1 MFPSDLKKL
10 LFFLLLISPLLL
22 HKSSSGE
29 TFGYTIESTLE
40 AIPGY
45 GTVQKVNDPVLN
57 GPDRLCN
64 VFGSVLG
71 TFSGGG
77 DPETD
82 LYQWTILD
90 PQGKLLFTRP
100 AGSFP
105 TITYTF
111 ELLGTHKIELT
122 VFRGG
127 IPLKSFSK
135 NVELLEG
142 PKITLKSSYLICQG
156 QEIDLQAID
165 PSSSNFSNYQFEW
178 ENESGAIIGTSNTLK
193 TSVPG
198 KYSVSFLFE
207 NSEGNPECETILET
221 EVSESNSISIVSSAQ
236 YVCPDGSIT
245 FTSEP
250 MVSGEW
256 FLQKIGD
263 PTLISLGSGNSKT
276 INPILDLGGNGD
288 YRVSLI
294 QPNPNNPA
302 CIQKSEE
309 IFTYNPLPEFELESS
324 TGASA
329 CLEPDGAIRIRVLT
343 PIDNLI
349 LEDGGQSFGPLN
361 PGDVVEFSGLESGAY
376 TFLGLLGGCSNTLGS
391 VVPLIDPPAQLAFEI
406 SDIQSEYCTDTGKEN
421 GSFLVKLISG
431 VLEGSYRIKTMKG
444 LVVKNEALPLASEFR
459 IEIPGGKYFFE
470 VLDKD
475 SCNLPKNEEFE
486 VPSLSQVSFSIPD
499 SLSICQSFEFS
510 PQTTQALEFTL
521 TFPDL
526 TETVLPAGEAFT
538 LTQAG
543 IHTLVG
549 RLPGQSELC
558 PTLKEFKVKLVDPI
572 EFEPKLISEDCT
584 VGNRTYEA
592 DIFGIAPADAI
603 FLWRNEKNEVIGTGQ
618 TLFLPPSAFGEYSL
632 EVQPAES
639 QSCPI
644 SPKKFTVKE
653 PILSVDVSLEST
665 KLCEYGPRAMV
676 NLSTTFF
683 EEVTDIEWRRYDS
696 AGNII
701 DLPEFK
707 DQTEI
712 TVDIAGIYEAAV
724 FSRIP
729 SIQKDCELGRSSIP
743 INLVLDKVEFE
754 VPSSLSI
761 CDPYQLIPQSAQ
773 NLEYSLTFPDGKTEI
788 KNSGEAFTL
797 DQEGTYT
804 LLGYDPDI
812 SVPKCPEQKY
822 FEVKI
827 NLPVEFEP
835 VLVNIDCEG
844 TYEYFAQVANYPSDS
859 VDYLWRD
866 PSGNPVSSTANL
878 VTSTYGT
885 FSLEV
890 QPKGSIPCQIQP
902 VSLEIPVPVLSVET
916 KILADPLCPDQPNA
930 SLSVETDLSEISTI
944 EWWFS
949 DINNIRN
956 QLTSETNKVEI
967 FATSE
972 GTYEV
977 ILKNQF
983 GCFMGRDQV
992 LVLRSSD
999 QVRPIVEE
1007 SYQVCPKYEIAP
1019 LINPGTF
1026 AGYEWYFGDN
1036 LVSTS
1041 PTFKPN
1047 QIGTYRV
1054 VVFSTE
1060 GCAYET
1066 SFETE
1071 EECELRVNF
1080 PNAIQP
1086 GNPDKPFLIYTN
1098 YLIDELEIWIF
1109 SKWGE
1114 VIFHCKNTQLIS
1126 EESTCMWDGY
1136 FDGQKVP
1143 PGSYAYRINF
1153 KNLEKNIAKEQLGSI
1168 LVIN

>member
-1 MFPSDLKKL
+1 MFPENLKKL
-10 LFFLLLISPLLL
+10 LFFVLLISPLLL

-29 TFGYTIESTLE
+29 TIGYSVENNQVTFFDSGKIQE
-40 AIPGY
+40 
-45 GTVQKVNDPVLN
+45 VNDPELI

-64 VFGSVLG
+64 IVGSVLG

-90 PQGKLLFTRP
+90 PQGQVLFTRP

-111 ELLGTHKIELT
+111 ELLGAHKVELT
-122 VFRGG
+122 VSRGG
-127 IPLKSFSK
+127 VPLESFSK
-135 NVELLEG
+135 EVEVIEG
-142 PKITLKSSYLICQG
+142 AKITLKPSYVICEN
-156 QEIDLQAID
+156 QEIELRAID
-165 PSSSNFSNYQFEW
+165 PASSNFSNYVFEW
-178 ENESGAIIGTSNTLK
+178 KNESGEVVGSSNSLK

-198 KYSVSFLFE
+198 KYSVTFLFE
-207 NSEGNPECETILET
+207 NSEGNPECETSLPT
-221 EVSESNSISIVSSAQ
+221 EVIIAGGFSIVGSSPN
-236 YVCPDGSIT
+236 VCPDGSVT
-245 FTSEP
+245 FRSDPE
-250 MVSGEW
+250 VFGDW

-263 PTLISLGSGNSKT
+263 PTLLPLGSGNSQT
-276 INPILDLGGNGD
+276 IYPNSNLDGIGE
-288 YRVSLI
+288 YQISLI
-294 QPNPNNPA
+294 VPNPNNPS
-302 CIQKSEE
+302 CIQEAEK
-309 IFTYNPLPEFELESS
+309 IFTYDPFPGFELVSAVS
-324 TGASA
+324 ASA
-329 CLEPDGAIRIRVLT
+329 CLVPDGAIRIKALT

-349 LEDGGQSFGPLN
+349 LEGEGKSLGPMN
-361 PGDVVEFSGLESGAY
+361 PGDIVEFSGLESGAY
-376 TFLGLLGGCSNTLGS
+376 TILGQLGGCSNSLAS
-391 VVPLIDPPAQLAFEI
+391 VVPLIDPPAQLEFEI
-406 SDIQSEYCTDTGKEN
+406 ADIQPEFCTETGKEN
-421 GSFLVKLISG
+421 GSFLVKLING
-431 VLEGSYRIKTMKG
+431 VLEGSYRIKTMRG
-444 LVVKNEALPLASEFR
+444 LVVRNEALPLTDEFR
-459 IEIPGGKYFFE
+459 VEIPGGKYFFE

-475 SCNLPKNEEFE
+475 SCNLPINEEFE
-486 VPSLSQVSFSIPD
+486 VPGLDQVTFSIPD
-499 SLSICQSFEFS
+499 SLSICQSFEFT

-526 TETVLPAGEAFT
+526 TESVLPAGEAFT

-549 RLPGQSELC
+549 RLPGQTEIC
-558 PTLKEFKVKLVDPI
+558 PTLKEFTVKLVDPV
-572 EFEPKLISEDCT
+572 EFEPQLISEDCT
-584 VGNRTYEA
+584 VGNRIYKAE
-592 DIFGIAPADAI
+592 IFGFDPSEAI
-603 FLWRNEKNEVIGTGQ
+603 FQWKNDEGEVIGTGQ
-618 TLFLPPSAFGEYSL
+618 VLFLPPSSFGEFSL
-632 EVQPAES
+632 EVQPAQS
-639 QSCPI
+639 QACPI
-644 SPKKFTVKE
+644 SPKQFTVKE
-653 PILSVDVSLEST
+653 PVLSVDVSLEST
-665 KLCEYGPRAMV
+665 KLCEYGPRAIV
-676 NLSTTFF
+676 KLSTTFF

-707 DQTEI
+707 DLTEF

-729 SIQKDCELGRSSIP
+729 SIKKDCELGRSSIP
-743 INLVLDKVEFE
+743 INLVLEKVEFE
-754 VPSSLSI
+754 VPTSLSI
-761 CDPYQLIPQSAQ
+761 CDPYQLIPRSAQ
-773 NLEYSLTFPDGKTEI
+773 NLEYSLTFPDGNIEV
-788 KNSGEAFTL
+788 KNSDEAFTI

-812 SVPKCPEQKY
+812 TGPKCPEQKT

-827 NLPVEFEP
+827 NPPVEFEP
-835 VLVNIDCEG
+835 VLVNINCEG
-844 TYEYFAQVANYPSDS
+844 TYEYFAQVVNYSPDS

-866 PSGNPVSSTANL
+866 SSGNPVGSTASL
-878 VTSTYGT
+878 STSTYGA

-902 VSLEIPVPVLSVET
+902 VSFDIPAPVLSVET
-916 KILADPLCPDQPNA
+916 TILAEPLCPDQPNA

-944 EWWFS
+944 EWWYS
-949 DINNIRN
+949 DINNIRS
-956 QLTSETNKVEI
+956 QLTSETNKEEI
-967 FATSE
+967 LASKE

-983 GCFMGRDQV
+983 GCFLGRDQV

-999 QVRPIVEE
+999 QARPTVEE
-1007 SYQVCPKYEIAP
+1007 SYQVCPRYEIAP
-1019 LINPGTF
+1019 LINPGSF

-1041 PTFKPN
+1041 PTFKPL

-1054 VVFSTE
+1054 VVFSAE
-1060 GCAYET
+1060 GCAYEAT
-1066 SFETE
+1066 FDTI

-1126 EESTCMWDGY
+1126 EESTCIWDGY

-1143 PGSYAYRINF
+1143 PGSYAYRVNF
-1153 KNLEKNIAKEQLGSI
+1153 KNLEKNISKEQLGSI
-1168 LVIN
+1168 LVID